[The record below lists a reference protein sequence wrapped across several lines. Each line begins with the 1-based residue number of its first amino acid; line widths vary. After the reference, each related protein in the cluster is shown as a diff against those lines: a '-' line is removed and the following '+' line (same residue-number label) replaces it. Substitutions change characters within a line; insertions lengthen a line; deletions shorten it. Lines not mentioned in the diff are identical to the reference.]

1 METGRSRKY
10 AEITVI
16 CRFSWVIRP
25 WVINSEKKNCFLI
38 CPAKA
43 GEGTK
48 IQAHT
53 VYQIKK
59 WEVKEKEF
67 QIPKWKRP
75 KRKKRDFCP
84 KRKIFWI
91 LILKCFTCPSSLE
104 IFEKNKTFWLKKDCP
119 ILYIN
124 SRKEKAFVYILLVP
138 MSIKQQEKRRRG
150 GDYTFHVMVNTKWFS
165 KQFSKTKKAS
175 TKFQFW
181 QLKEKS

>member
-1 METGRSRKY
+1 MS
-10 AEITVI
+10 
-16 CRFSWVIRP
+16 VIR
-25 WVINSEKKNCFLI
+25 KKNCFLI

-124 SRKEKAFVYILLVP
+124 SRKEKAFVYILRVP
-138 MSIKQQEKRRRG
+138 MSIKQREKRRRG
-150 GDYTFHVMVNTKWFS
+150 GEIIPSMSWLTLNDLANNFRKRKRHPQNFN
-165 KQFSKTKKAS
+165 FDN
-175 TKFQFW
+175 
-181 QLKEKS
+181 